1 MMPPN
6 SHGEAN
12 PADRDPVPPPFDNTY
27 NSPEHDAFVIKV
39 KYQRTDDFF
48 TKNMVDGADRAALEH
63 AWTDLFGSWPYHD
76 AYLGML
82 LDHFD
87 VKTGS
92 RKIADMTPARIAA
105 LPAALQAA
113 REEAEGA
120 LRHDHGDDEAR
131 PARARRRRAW
141 RSPAGPGAVRS
152 PPAEQAG
159 LRGFYRT
166 SRTTGKLSHEGAIR
180 AHAGARADVAGVP
193 LPGRVGAARHRDH
206 AQRLGDG
213 QPHELLPVVVDSRRG
228 AAPGRRREGAE
239 RPEEAGGAGRAHDRR
254 PEGAAPVDRVLRPV
268 ARLLPLRR
276 VPRRR
281 HRPLPRVHRRR
292 QPGDVRGIG
301 RDLRVPRSASGGR

>member
-1 MMPPN
+1 MLNARPDGPSRVGGQRVFMGDPASAGYKTFRAGIAEFVAMMPPN

-113 REEAEGA
+113 REEAE
-120 LRHDHGDDEAR
+120 AR
-131 PARARRRRAW
+131 TTTTTTATMKLAQPGPRRRRAW
-141 RSPAGPGAVRS
+141 RSPA
-152 PPAEQAG
+152 
-159 LRGFYRT
+159 
-166 SRTTGKLSHEGAIR
+166 
-180 AHAGARADVAGVP
+180 
-193 LPGRVGAARHRDH
+193 
-206 AQRLGDG
+206 
-213 QPHELLPVVVDSRRG
+213 
-228 AAPGRRREGAE
+228 APGG
-239 RPEEAGGAGRAHDRR
+239 
-254 PEGAAPVDRVLRPV
+254 
-268 ARLLPLRR
+268 
-276 VPRRR
+276 
-281 HRPLPRVHRRR
+281 
-292 QPGDVRGIG
+292 VR
-301 RDLRVPRSASGGR
+301 